1 MEMLEQ
7 QRENWGSRGGF
18 ILAAVGSAVGLGNLW
33 GFPYKI
39 YSYGGGA
46 FLIPYILAIFII
58 GIPMLAMEFS
68 LGHFTQ
74 RSAPGA
80 FGSANRKFEFVG
92 WWSIILGFV
101 IITYYPV
108 ILGYCFSFLWLS
120 IKGIFNGGSLPWAQ
134 SGVEGVRK
142 AEEFFYD
149 TYLAHKPGSFSLGA
163 IRWNIFVPLVVAW
176 LSMYLCICK
185 GVKLVG
191 KIVWLTVPLPWLM
204 LLILAVRGLTL
215 EGSIEGLVFY
225 LNPSWEKLAE
235 PTTWRFAFGQVFFSL
250 SLAFGVMVTYASFLH
265 KKSDINNN
273 AAIIGLSDFATS
285 FVAGIAIFATLG
297 GMAFATAKA
306 GSYVPVDK
314 VVSGG
319 PGLAFV
325 AFPYAL
331 AQLPY
336 SAWFSFIFFF
346 ALVTLGIDSAF
357 SITESILTSV
367 VEKTRWSRSVVL
379 IIMSFVGLLSGIV
392 YTAAGGGLNWL
403 GTIDDFINGTWGI
416 AFVGLLECIVLGWI
430 YRLDRLRVHANERS
444 DFSFGK
450 WWNYL
455 IRIIIPIV
463 LGTLFF
469 WSMFDDFSDKGFFIK
484 AEKFNIPNIVGL
496 SVVAVAP
503 ILAIVLGIIGSPFQ
517 KTQNLKCVKGY
528 TSGWAGLILA
538 LISTLLMVLLMTIAL
553 PIHLTQI
560 LTIVAVLSSL
570 SALIMTNYCLD
581 NCDIAGNRASAS
593 ARIGGIVA
601 ILNISVIAALTL
613 IRLNN
618 YVKDN
623 GKFTAADIPKE
634 LTGVSYIIL
643 GVVSLLI
650 IGGLGWCFYKAIVA
664 SGKQEQTPQLPQE

>member
-1 MEMLEQ
+1 MERQ

-18 ILAAVGSAVGLGNLW
+18 VLAAIGSAVGLGNLW

-46 FLIPYILAIFII
+46 FLIPYILAIFVI
-58 GIPMLAMEFS
+58 GVPMLTMEFS

-80 FGSANRKFEFVG
+80 FGSCDRKLEVVG
-92 WWSIILGFV
+92 WWGIILGFV

-120 IKGIFNGGSLPWAQ
+120 AKGIFNGGDLPWAQ
-134 SGVEGVRK
+134 QGIEGVKK
-142 AEEFFYD
+142 AEEFFYNS
-149 TYLAHKPGSFSLGA
+149 YLAHEPGNFNLGT
-163 IRWNIFVPLVVAW
+163 IRWNVFVPLIIAW

-215 EGSIEGLVFY
+215 DGSVAGLAFY

-235 PTTWRFAFGQVFFSL
+235 PTTWRYAFGQVFFSL

-273 AAIIGLSDFATS
+273 AMIIGISDFATS

-297 GMAFATAKA
+297 GMAFATAQT
-306 GSYVPVDK
+306 GSYVAVDK
-314 VVSGG
+314 VVNGG

-357 SITESILTSV
+357 SITESVLTAIV
-367 VEKTRWSRSVVL
+367 DKTAWNRSVVL
-379 IIMSFVGLLSGIV
+379 IVMSFTGLAGGVV
-392 YTAAGGGLNWL
+392 YTASGGGLNWL
-403 GTIDDFINGTWGI
+403 GTIDGFINGTWGI
-416 AFVGLLECIVLGWI
+416 AFLGLLECVALGWI
-430 YRLDRLRVHANERS
+430 YRIDRLRQHANERS
-444 DFSFGK
+444 DFAFGR

-455 IRIIIPIV
+455 IRIVIPII

-469 WSMFDDFSDKGFFIK
+469 WSMFDDFGNNGFFIK
-484 AEKFNIPNIVGL
+484 AGQLNLPNIVGL
-496 SVVAVAP
+496 SIVAAAP
-503 ILAIVLGIIGSPFQ
+503 ILAVILSATGKPFE
-517 KTQNLKCVKGY
+517 KMHPTVRVTKGAK
-528 TSGWAGLILA
+528 SGTAGLILA
-538 LISTLLMVLLMTIAL
+538 LISTLMTATLAVFVLPVHLM
-553 PIHLTQI
+553 Q
-560 LTIVAVLSSL
+560 IVAVVTVLTSF
-570 SALIMTNYCLD
+570 SAVIITNYVLD
-581 NCDIAGNRASAS
+581 NCDTAENKASLS
-593 ARIGGIVA
+593 ARAGGIIA
-601 ILNISVIAALTL
+601 ILNISVVAAMVL

-618 YVKDN
+618 YVKN
-623 GKFTAADIPKE
+623 SGKFTSTAIPQE

-643 GVVSLLI
+643 AVVFLLI

-664 SGKQEQTPQLPQE
+664 CGKQEQVPQLSQE